1 MRMKKEGKGELYSV
15 FFCVCG
21 QPTCTHGCVTLVQQ
35 VALYLLISYG
45 ILHEYHFFVCG
56 NFHMNIA
63 STMHQLVLDL
73 QSLDQWKHRWDPPP
87 PNIARKKTIDQLVWL
102 YHFSPTSCKVCKW
115 IHEFVKCTH
124 IRLHVCHVDV
134 FFLHDRWRGCFY
146 ACNLLI
152 LSFVLIYILTG
163 NILGANQLLRANHAN
178 FNLGNRINIQ
188 RAWEIG

>member
-1 MRMKKEGKGELYSV
+1 MEKEAAQQRQCRMELAGIPKERHENEERRKGGAILC

-73 QSLDQWKHRWDPPP
+73 QSLDQ
-87 PNIARKKTIDQLVWL
+87 
-102 YHFSPTSCKVCKW
+102 
-115 IHEFVKCTH
+115 
-124 IRLHVCHVDV
+124 
-134 FFLHDRWRGCFY
+134 
-146 ACNLLI
+146 
-152 LSFVLIYILTG
+152 
-163 NILGANQLLRANHAN
+163 
-178 FNLGNRINIQ
+178 
-188 RAWEIG
+188 